1 MPFHASGMRL
11 LAVACLALALPLG
24 AADAPAL
31 AATGKL
37 LVATRKM
44 RDADFAQAVILL
56 VHSDAQGVIGLIV
69 NRPTEVPLAH
79 LFPSLKEAPAG
90 KAPVYLGGL
99 VAQGARGLV
108 LSAEKKPPKTNSEKT
123 PDQTPDKTRDAL
135 PVFGR
140 VSVISDATALERMA
154 LSGARPDVFRVY
166 AGYTGWSAEQLRIEL
181 KFGYWT
187 IATATESIVF
197 DPHPETLWPRLIA
210 QTHPVAARPE

>member
-11 LAVACLALALPLG
+11 LAAACLALALPLW

-31 AATGKL
+31 PATGKL

-69 NRPTEVPLAH
+69 NRLTEVPLAH
-79 LFPSLKEAPAG
+79 LFPSLKDAPAG

-108 LSAEKKPPKTNSEKT
+108 LSGEKNPPKTSPEKT
-123 PDQTPDKTRDAL
+123 PDKTPDKTRDAL

-140 VSVISDATALERMA
+140 VSVISDATALEKMA
-154 LSGARPDVFRVY
+154 LSGARRDMFRVY
-166 AGYTGWSAEQLRIEL
+166 AGYTGWSAEQLRNEL

-197 DPHPETLWPRLIA
+197 DPHPETLWRRLTG
-210 QTHPVAARPE
+210 QTHPVAARPK

>member
-11 LAVACLALALPLG
+11 LAAACLALALPLG

-31 AATGKL
+31 PAAGTL

-56 VHSDAQGVIGLIV
+56 VHSDAQGVIGLMV

-79 LFPSLKEAPAG
+79 LFPNLKDAPAG

-108 LSAEKKPPKTNSEKT
+108 LSAAKNPPKTNPEKT
-123 PDQTPDKTRDAL
+123 PDKTPDKTSDAL

-140 VSVISDATALERMA
+140 VSVISDATALEKMA

-166 AGYTGWSAEQLRIEL
+166 AGYTGWSAEQLRNEL
-181 KFGYWT
+181 KFGYWRVLPP
-187 IATATESIVF
+187 TENVVF
-197 DPHPETLWPRLIA
+197 DPHPETLWPRLTA
-210 QTHPVAARPE
+210 QTHPAAARPE

>member
-11 LAVACLALALPLG
+11 LAAACLALALPLQ
-24 AADAPAL
+24 AADAPL
-31 AATGKL
+31 PAAGRL
-37 LVATRKM
+37 LVATPKM

-56 VHSDAQGVIGLIV
+56 VHSDAQGAIGLIV

-79 LFPSLKEAPAG
+79 LFPNLKDAPTG

-108 LSAEKKPPKTNSEKT
+108 RSAEKKPPQTNREKA
-123 PDQTPDKTRDAL
+123 PDKTPDKTKNAL

-140 VSVISDATALERMA
+140 VSVISESMALEKMT
-154 LSGARPDVFRVY
+154 LSGARSDVFRVY
-166 AGYTGWSAEQLRIEL
+166 AGYTGWSAEQLRNEL
-181 KFGYWT
+181 KFGYWI

-197 DPHPETLWPRLIA
+197 DPHPETLWPRLTA
-210 QTHPVAARPE
+210 QTHPAAARPE

>member
-11 LAVACLALALPLG
+11 LAAACLALALPLG

-31 AATGKL
+31 PAAGKL

-79 LFPSLKEAPAG
+79 LFPNLKDTPAG
-90 KAPVYLGGL
+90 RAPVYLGGL

-108 LSAEKKPPKTNSEKT
+108 LSAAKNPPKTNPEKA
-123 PDQTPDKTRDAL
+123 PDKTPGKTKDAV

-140 VSVISDATALERMA
+140 VSVISDATALEKMA

-166 AGYTGWSAEQLRIEL
+166 AGYTGWTAEQLRAEL

-197 DPHPETLWPRLIA
+197 DPHPDTLWPRLTA
-210 QTHPVAARPE
+210 QTHPAAARPE

>member
-31 AATGKL
+31 PATGKL

-44 RDADFAQAVILL
+44 LDADFAQAVILL

-79 LFPSLKEAPAG
+79 LFPSLKDAPAD

-108 LSAEKKPPKTNSEKT
+108 LSAEKKPPKTNPEKT
-123 PDQTPDKTRDAL
+123 PDKTSDAP

-197 DPHPETLWPRLIA
+197 DPHPETVWTRLFG
-210 QTHPVAARPE
+210 PGG

>member
-11 LAVACLALALPLG
+11 LAAACLALALPLQ
-24 AADAPAL
+24 AADAPL
-31 AATGKL
+31 PAAGRL
-37 LVATRKM
+37 LVATPKM

-56 VHSDAQGVIGLIV
+56 VHSDGQSAIGLIV

-79 LFPSLKEAPAG
+79 LFPNLKDAPAG
-90 KAPVYLGGL
+90 KAQVYLGGL

-108 LSAEKKPPKTNSEKT
+108 LSAEKKPPKTNPEKT
-123 PDQTPDKTRDAL
+123 PDQTPDKTKDAL

-140 VSVISDATALERMA
+140 VSVISDGTALEKMA

-166 AGYTGWSAEQLRIEL
+166 AGYTGWSAEQLRAEL

-187 IATATESIVF
+187 IATTTESIVF
-197 DPHPETLWPRLIA
+197 DPHPETLWPRLTA
-210 QTHPVAARPE
+210 QTHPAAARPE

>member
-11 LAVACLALALPLG
+11 LAAACLALALPLQ
-24 AADAPAL
+24 AADAPL
-31 AATGKL
+31 PAAGRL
-37 LVATRKM
+37 LVATPKM

-56 VHSDAQGVIGLIV
+56 VHSDGQSAIGLIV

-79 LFPSLKEAPAG
+79 LFPNLKDAPAG
-90 KAPVYLGGL
+90 KAQVYLGGL

-108 LSAEKKPPKTNSEKT
+108 LSAEKKPPKTNPEKT
-123 PDQTPDKTRDAL
+123 PDQTPDKTKDAL

-140 VSVISDATALERMA
+140 VSVISDGTALEKMA

-166 AGYTGWSAEQLRIEL
+166 AGYTGWSAEQLRAEL

-197 DPHPETLWPRLIA
+197 DPHPETLWPRLTA
-210 QTHPVAARPE
+210 QTHPAAARPE